1 MDRADRIRMAQ
12 LARAV
17 RRINLPVAVSETRIA
32 AAPAAAPR
40 VAATAPPTPT
50 VRRIAAVAAATPI
63 PPPADIP
70 AVADMAAFTRISQK
84 QFLTAAPSNRGR
96 GASGRNR
103 ALMTDPEKDDDE
115 RIL

>member
-17 RRINLPVAVSETRIA
+17 RRINLPAAVSETRIA
-32 AAPAAAPR
+32 GAPGAAPR
-40 VAATAPPTPT
+40 VAVTAPPTPT
-50 VRRIAAVAAATPI
+50 VRRIAAVAAATAI
-63 PPPADIP
+63 PPAADIP
-70 AVADMAAFTRISQK
+70 AVADTVAITRNSQR

-103 ALMTDPEKDDDE
+103 ALLADPEKDDDE